1 MIRTIAQQLMC
12 VGNRKLPTE
21 AMLVMTPEHMST
33 FADSGWTRERFYEEL
48 EPLLQMDLDFA
59 VSGAGGM
66 SEGLPEGFVWQLMGT
81 GVPDGESGTADGGHV
96 FGSAEGAASGGLRK
110 LPPWSPMVVRA
121 GGGAGGF
128 SAIIEGWV
136 PGAKGSTP
144 ITHPIRP

>member
-1 MIRTIAQQLMC
+1 MC

-59 VSGAGGM
+59 VTGAGGI
-66 SEGLPEGFVWQLMGT
+66 SEGLPEGFVQHLRGT
-81 GVPDGESGTADGGHV
+81 EVSGNEQGSVDGGLV
-96 FGSAEGAASGGLRK
+96 FSSSEGGAGGSLRK

-144 ITHPIRP
+144 ITRPIVA